1 MKIVDADPG
10 QLHLEG
16 RVVTQRGWLIW
27 AALFLPG
34 MLALLLLPETS
45 RFISL
50 LIWTALWL
58 ASIALV
64 PRLLGEIVRVT
75 VDGKARQIIWTRNG
89 QVMRAVPFAEVK
101 QFEATKLIT
110 ASRPY
115 RTFQLSARL
124 KNGNRITLAVD
135 PNEAAIQR
143 ALDLTRR
150 RLF

>member
-16 RVVTQRGWLIW
+16 HVVTQRGWLIW
-27 AALFLPG
+27 ATLFLPG

-45 RFISL
+45 RFIGL
-50 LIWTALWL
+50 LIWTVLWL

-64 PRLLGEIVRVT
+64 PRLLGETVRVT
-75 VDGKARQIIWTRNG
+75 VDSKARQITWTRKG
-89 QVMRAVPFAEVK
+89 GVMRALPFAEVK
-101 QFEATKLIT
+101 QLEATKLIT

-115 RTFQLSARL
+115 RTFQLCAL
-124 KNGNRITLAVD
+124 LTNGNRITLAVD

-143 ALDLTRR
+143 ALGLVRR